1 MRYCQPREGLGYTPI
16 DFTQAL
22 IAANGDTL
30 NLEAGPFWVTVGDEW
45 WDFGA
50 ETPIASGTGRIVGAS
65 GTLHEVGQVTPW
77 WPPGFPYT
85 ATGNEPG

>member
-1 MRYCQPREGLGYTPI
+1 MRYCQPWEGSGYTPI
-16 DFTQAL
+16 DFTQVL

-30 NLEAGPFWVTVGDEW
+30 SLEAGPFWVTVDDEW

-50 ETPIASGTGRIVGAS
+50 ETPIASGTGQFVGAS
-65 GTLHEVGQVTPW
+65 GTFHEAGQVTPW
-77 WPPGFPYT
+77 WPPGSPDT